1 MTTSRPNRSHLIAD
15 ETGSEIVE
23 FALCA
28 VVILM
33 SIFGILDCS
42 RALYTDHYVANAAR
56 DGARYAMV
64 RGSTWTPACATT
76 ASYNCAATST
86 NVSNYVK
93 TVTPLGLN
101 STSLTI
107 TSTWPGTTASGVACM
122 AVSGNNSPGCVVRV
136 KVAYNFNFMLP
147 FLPLTTMAIV
157 STSAVGISQ

>member
-1 MTTSRPNRSHLIAD
+1 MTQRPNRSQFVAD
-15 ETGSEIVE
+15 ETGTEIVE
-23 FALCA
+23 FSLCA

-33 SIFGILDCS
+33 AIFGILDCS

-76 ASYNCAATST
+76 ASYNCAASTT

-93 TVTPLGLN
+93 SVTPLGL
-101 STSLTI
+101 SSSSLTI

-122 AVSGNNSPGCVVRV
+122 SANGNNSPGCVVKV
-136 KVAYNFNFMLP
+136 KVAYTFNFMLP
-147 FLPLTTMAIV
+147 FLPTTTMAIA